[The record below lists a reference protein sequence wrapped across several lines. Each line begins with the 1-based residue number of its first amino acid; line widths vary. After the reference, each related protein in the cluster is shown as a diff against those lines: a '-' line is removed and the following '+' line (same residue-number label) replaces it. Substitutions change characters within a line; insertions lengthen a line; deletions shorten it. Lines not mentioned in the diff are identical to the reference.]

1 MSHERKNSV
10 APFVKEPI
18 LAKQSDYEHITYPIA
33 RYSGM
38 EALFAPFVS
47 TNLPFGDD
55 LYISLLY

>member
-1 MSHERKNSV
+1 MSYERKNSV

-18 LAKQSDYEHITYPIA
+18 LAKQSDYEHITYPMA
-33 RYSGM
+33 HYSGM
-38 EALFAPFVS
+38 EALFVPFVS